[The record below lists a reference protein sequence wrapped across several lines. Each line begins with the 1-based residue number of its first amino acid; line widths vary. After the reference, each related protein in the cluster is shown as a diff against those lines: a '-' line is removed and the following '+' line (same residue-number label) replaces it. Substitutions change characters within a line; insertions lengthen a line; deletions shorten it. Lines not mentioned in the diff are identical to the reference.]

1 MAHTYTEKHVKET
14 INVSWKNVLEKLNKI
29 LKKFEKKLKEI
40 WFFFLN

>member
-1 MAHTYTEKHVKET
+1 MAYTYTEKHVKGS